1 MKIAYFDC
9 FSGCSGDM
17 ILGAFIDAGLELKTL
32 QDGLSSMN
40 IGDYKLTAE
49 KVKRSSITATKFNV
63 VINEHTHHHHRPLKD
78 ILKIIKSSRLPKNI
92 KERAAV
98 IFQKLGQTEA
108 EIHGVKINEVE
119 FHELGA
125 VDTIIDIVGTL
136 IALDYFKIEQVY
148 ASAIPTGSGSVRS
161 AHGVLPVPAP
171 ATLKILSEANAPL
184 ISGPDK
190 TGLPTGELITP
201 TGAVLVTSLAKFD
214 RPCFTAEKIGYGAG
228 NKDFPGWPNIMR
240 IWLGETS
247 EITDDEMVLLETNI
261 DDMNPQIF
269 GYLMDKLLA
278 EKAAD
283 VWFTSIQMKKN
294 RPAVMLSVL
303 VPPLF
308 ENKLTEII
316 MRETTTLGVRSRK
329 IPRHTA
335 QREIID
341 FKSTLGKVHLKL
353 KRFNNNIIQCSPEY
367 EDCREIA
374 IISNLSLLEVMR
386 IIQAEA
392 DKKYLS

>member
-32 QDGLSSMN
+32 KEGLSSLD

-49 KVKRSSITATKFNV
+49 KVTRSSINATKFNV

-92 KERAAV
+92 KEPAAAM
-98 IFQKLGQTEA
+98 FQKLGQAEA
-108 EIHGVKINEVE
+108 AIHGVKISEVE

-136 IALDYFKIEQVY
+136 IALDSFKIERVY

-171 ATLKILSEANAPL
+171 ATLKILTEANAPL
-184 ISGPDK
+184 ITGPDK
-190 TGLPTGELITP
+190 TDSPSGELITP

-214 RPCFTAEKIGYGAG
+214 RPDFTAEKIGCGAG

-261 DDMNPQIF
+261 DDMNPQVF
-269 GYLMDKLLA
+269 GYLIDKLLA

-283 VWFTSIQMKKN
+283 VWFTPIYMKKN

-303 VPPLF
+303 AAPLL
-308 ENKLTEII
+308 ENKLIQII

-329 IPRHTA
+329 VPRHTA

-353 KRFNNNIIQCSPEY
+353 KRFNDNIIQCSPEY

-374 IISNLSLLEVMR
+374 MNNNLPLLEVMR
-386 IIQAEA
+386 IVQAEA
-392 DKKYLS
+392 GRKFLS